1 MNPADR
7 HLDGNAVAG
16 LLAGVLVAEPTAAE
30 RICQSCRSRH
40 PIGAHRAYAAAG
52 TVLRCPTCGD
62 VAVRLTELPGRRM
75 VEFHGRWIFQAE
87 PGSRL

>member
-1 MNPADR
+1 MTPADF

-16 LLAGVLVAEPTAAE
+16 LLEQVLVAEPTTAE

-62 VAVRLTELPGRRM
+62 VAVRLAELPGRRM
-75 VEFHGRWIFQAE
+75 VEFRGRWVFSAE
-87 PGSRL
+87 TGSPL